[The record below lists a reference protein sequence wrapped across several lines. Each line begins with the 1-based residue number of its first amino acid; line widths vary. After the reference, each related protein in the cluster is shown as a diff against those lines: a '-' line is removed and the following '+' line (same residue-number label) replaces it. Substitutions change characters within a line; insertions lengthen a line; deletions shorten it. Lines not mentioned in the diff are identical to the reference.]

1 MNVLQAMLSVTRM
14 LRALTPQALLTVRA
28 SKVTQAMALFAEV
41 SFFNTARPTKQHNF
55 ELKNVF
61 LLLLLLFNTFQA
73 ENPVFDESYIL

>member
-14 LRALTPQALLTVRA
+14 LRALTPQALSTVRA
-28 SKVTQAMALFAEV
+28 SKATQAMALFAEV

-61 LLLLLLFNTFQA
+61 
-73 ENPVFDESYIL
+73 VVVIVV

>member
-14 LRALTPQALLTVRA
+14 LRALTPQALSTARA

-55 ELKNVF
+55 EFKNVF
-61 LLLLLLFNTFQA
+61 
-73 ENPVFDESYIL
+73 VVVIVV

>member
-14 LRALTPQALLTVRA
+14 LRALTPQALSTVLA

-41 SFFNTARPTKQHNF
+41 SFFNTTRPTKQHNF

-61 LLLLLLFNTFQA
+61 F
-73 ENPVFDESYIL
+73 VVIIVV

>member
-1 MNVLQAMLSVTRM
+1 MNVLQAMLSVTRI
-14 LRALTPQALLTVRA
+14 LRALTPQALSTVRA

-61 LLLLLLFNTFQA
+61 A
-73 ENPVFDESYIL
+73 VVIVV

>member
-1 MNVLQAMLSVTRM
+1 MSCTLQILMNVLQAMLSVTRM
-14 LRALTPQALLTVRA
+14 LRALTPQALSTVRA

-61 LLLLLLFNTFQA
+61 
-73 ENPVFDESYIL
+73 VVVIVV

>member
-1 MNVLQAMLSVTRM
+1 MSVLQAMLSVTRM
-14 LRALTPQALLTVRA
+14 LRALTPQALSTVRA

-61 LLLLLLFNTFQA
+61 F
-73 ENPVFDESYIL
+73 VVVIVV

>member
-1 MNVLQAMLSVTRM
+1 MSCTLQILMNVLQAMLSVTRM
-14 LRALTPQALLTVRA
+14 LRALTPQALSTVRA

-61 LLLLLLFNTFQA
+61 F
-73 ENPVFDESYIL
+73 VVVIVV

>member
-14 LRALTPQALLTVRA
+14 LRALTPQALSTVRA

-61 LLLLLLFNTFQA
+61 V
-73 ENPVFDESYIL
+73 VFFVI

>member
-1 MNVLQAMLSVTRM
+1 MSCTLQILMNVPQAMLSVTRM
-14 LRALTPQALLTVRA
+14 LRALTPQALSTVRA

-61 LLLLLLFNTFQA
+61 
-73 ENPVFDESYIL
+73 VVVIVV